1 MADPCTKFEVSS
13 VSRWGDI
20 TWGVKFYKRSPD
32 PDHALFRED
41 FSPSIAY
48 FSFELLYSSNWT
60 QKILHMSIIVLS
72 HFLHLVVPP
81 LPIFPCLFFRLNYRC
96 WILPLPFLPD
106 INSVLPFFLP
116 SEFFGCLIFRL
127 PLFPLPF
134 FQLFL
139 LPLPFLPW
147 IKASTSIERE
157 THAVRPKFVCKQ
169 LTVLH

>member
-13 VSRWGDI
+13 VSRCGDI

-48 FSFELLYSSNWT
+48 FSFELLYISNWT

-106 INSVLPFFLP
+106 INSVLPFFPTLRIFWLP
-116 SEFFGCLIFRL
+116 NFSAASFSVAVFSVVPFTVA
-127 PLFPLPF
+127 LF
-134 FQLFL
+134 
-139 LPLPFLPW
+139 
-147 IKASTSIERE
+147 
-157 THAVRPKFVCKQ
+157 AVNQSKY
-169 LTVLH
+169 